1 MRKQTPE
8 ERLCQFCRQSINFGT
23 TPPRRIDRLMSVILH
38 LCGSAR
44 FDFIDG
50 ELVVHTG
57 LQQGKGG
64 RLTNLPAEREAD
76 DG

>member
-8 ERLCQFCRQSINFGT
+8 EHLCHFCRQSINFGT
-23 TPPRRIDRLMSVILH
+23 TAPRRIDQLMSVILH
-38 LCGSAR
+38 ICGSAR

-50 ELVVHTG
+50 ELVVYTG

-64 RLTNLPAEREAD
+64 RLTNLPAQKETEQ
-76 DG
+76 

>member
-8 ERLCQFCRQSINFGT
+8 ERLCQFCRQSIWAT
-23 TPPRRIDRLMSVILH
+23 TPPRRIDQLMSVILH
-38 LCGSAR
+38 ICGSAR
-44 FDFIDG
+44 FDFIGG

-64 RLTNLPAEREAD
+64 KLTNLPAEREAD